1 MKKYLTL
8 EMTSN
13 KYIEIK
19 TRKIL
24 ETADARKIVEKKCVS
39 AVLTTGK
46 IRGPAK
52 ELFDRHGIAY
62 AENVPEKLF
71 MESEAQEEG

>member
-1 MKKYLTL
+1 MPF
-8 EMTSN
+8 
-13 KYIEIK
+13 IEIK
-19 TRKIL
+19 VRKQIDSTL
-24 ETADARKIVEKKCVS
+24 AKKIINKDCVS

-46 IRGPAK
+46 ITGPAK
-52 ELFDRHGIAY
+52 DLFRENDIAY